1 MWEEIRNMSKIV
13 SEPGNVSIDDRQS
26 FLTEG
31 AKNRPAQGK
40 HSPPK
45 NLITSKGYKG
55 PEIKSL
61 MPKYVQ
67 DKIKYQDQIESENT
81 MTNMEMIKRN
91 QQLLHRN

>member
-1 MWEEIRNMSKIV
+1 MNEIDEENNLMWEEIRKMSEIIP
-13 SEPGNVSIDDRQS
+13 EPGVSTDDRQS

-31 AKNRPAQGK
+31 GKNRPAEGK

-67 DKIKYQDQIESENT
+67 DKIKYSE
-81 MTNMEMIKRN
+81 
-91 QQLLHRN
+91 